1 MVPGPDSGRGATRK
15 RAWHLKDFLKIL
27 FVLLAIVIA
36 FVSGRNYGE
45 TAITESKEYKDQKS
59 LLSDN
64 ARSEAELRLMKEKI
78 QTLLDSADLKKAD
91 EVYGKMMTLFLVDLG
106 LRITEQQQ
114 KDLDTGKAQL
124 SVCSPLV
131 KNSAGIK
138 EKLPE
143 ELPKPQFEE
152 VKVVK
157 DPKFSHL
164 AMGRFKSTEWTLVNS
179 TSNAEILRNLEKV
192 KLTDIDSFLKGA
204 PETPFADL
212 QKYYGTFRG
221 KVSAVDGSNYGSLV
235 VAIGPATDKNNHVSG
250 EVKLYRNGNNESTSN
265 FTSNTWGYTP
275 SGFQGN
281 MVSMGGR
288 FLQIYK
294 IENADKLAG
303 NFYER
308 LPNGTTKIIGSF
320 VLNRTDRI

>member
-1 MVPGPDSGRGATRK
+1 M
-15 RAWHLKDFLKIL
+15 KDFLKIL
-27 FVLLAIVIA
+27 FVLVAIVIA

-45 TAITESKEYKDQKS
+45 TSVLESKDYKETKS
-59 LLSDN
+59 HIADN
-64 ARSEAELRLMKEKI
+64 ARSDEELRLMKEKF

-106 LRITEQQQ
+106 LRVSEQQQ

-124 SVCSPLV
+124 ALCSPSSTPAATA
-131 KNSAGIK
+131 KTK
-138 EKLPE
+138 EKIE
-143 ELPKPQFEE
+143 EAPVEAPKTHVEE
-152 VKVVK
+152 NKT
-157 DPKFSHL
+157 PRFSKL
-164 AMGRFKSTEWTLVNS
+164 NSGRFKSTEWTLVNS
-179 TSNAEILRNLEKV
+179 SSNEEILRNLEKV

-221 KVSAVDGSNYGSLV
+221 RVSAVDGSNYGSLV
-235 VAIGPATDKNNHVSG
+235 VQIGPGEKANNVTG

-265 FTSNTWGYTP
+265 FTSNSWGYTP
-275 SGFQGN
+275 LGYQGN

-294 IENADKLAG
+294 IENADKMAG

-308 LPNGTTKIIGSF
+308 LPNGTTKLIGSF
-320 VLNRTDRI
+320 VLSRTDRI

>member
-1 MVPGPDSGRGATRK
+1 M
-15 RAWHLKDFLKIL
+15 KDFLKIL
-27 FVLLAIVIA
+27 FVLVAIAIA

-45 TAITESKEYKDQKS
+45 TSVLESKEYKDNKS
-59 LLSDN
+59 QLSES
-64 ARSEAELRLMKEKI
+64 AQSVEELRQMKDKFQI
-78 QTLLDSADLKKAD
+78 LLDSADLKKAD

-106 LRITEQQQ
+106 LRISEQQQ
-114 KDLDTGKAQL
+114 KDLDSGKAQL
-124 SVCSPLV
+124 ALCLPSRANTEKAPTVEPPAQV
-131 KNSAGIK
+131 
-138 EKLPE
+138 EKLPS
-143 ELPKPQFEE
+143 E
-152 VKVVK
+152 VVNTKE
-157 DPKFSHL
+157 PKFSRL
-164 AMGRFKSTEWTLVNS
+164 APGRFKSTEWTLVNS
-179 TSNAEILRNLEKV
+179 SSNAEILRNLEKV
-192 KLTDIDSFLKGA
+192 KLTDLDAFLKGA
-204 PETPFADL
+204 PETQFSDL

-235 VAIGPATDKNNHVSG
+235 VAIGPATDKNNHVAG

-308 LPNGTTKIIGSF
+308 LPNGTTKLIGSF
-320 VLNRTDRI
+320 VLSRTDRI